1 MRLAVLLIALLL
13 TPCFASLAS
22 TTIAVTLNYSYV
34 DEEVKELSNVVQVGG
49 VVYAAGSKGNYVFIA
64 AYRGGDRL
72 WATTVNVGGNASILG
87 LNLEGGALGLVAYS
101 RSYNITR
108 IHKFIVGLD
117 GAIVARQD
125 YIINPR
131 LFPLTSVTMGDSIY
145 IAGASFIL
153 GDNLNYMVARVS
165 AKGVEWV
172 REERGEVGG
181 GPGDDVLKCIGLTL
195 GSRILVAGDNGTS
208 ISIMILSQTGDIL
221 RNYVMPYR
229 NMTVTING
237 CLKISDSTFIL
248 YGALGS
254 RPLLIPLTIKPDLDV
269 TASLLVVGDLVG
281 VVTSTVG
288 REDLVVPYVTNINQ
302 SLILIYKFNGSQ
314 LELLKAINMTEVARG
329 FIALSGTL
337 VNSNLA
343 LVGYTGYGKTG
354 ASVISLTIIV
364 EEREARLSR
373 IPFLDIIGDPR
384 LTLTL
389 LTVVV
394 SLTAYIAYRRVRR
407 REPRG

>member
-1 MRLAVLLIALLL
+1 LRLAALLIALLL

-34 DEEVKELSNVVQVGG
+34 DDEVKELSNVVQVGG

-125 YIINPR
+125 YVINPR
-131 LFPLTSVTMGDSIY
+131 LFPLTSVAMGDSIY

-172 REERGEVGG
+172 REE
-181 GPGDDVLKCIGLTL
+181 
-195 GSRILVAGDNGTS
+195 
-208 ISIMILSQTGDIL
+208 
-221 RNYVMPYR
+221 
-229 NMTVTING
+229 
-237 CLKISDSTFIL
+237 
-248 YGALGS
+248 
-254 RPLLIPLTIKPDLDV
+254 
-269 TASLLVVGDLVG
+269 
-281 VVTSTVG
+281 
-288 REDLVVPYVTNINQ
+288 
-302 SLILIYKFNGSQ
+302 
-314 LELLKAINMTEVARG
+314 
-329 FIALSGTL
+329 
-337 VNSNLA
+337 
-343 LVGYTGYGKTG
+343 
-354 ASVISLTIIV
+354 
-364 EEREARLSR
+364 
-373 IPFLDIIGDPR
+373 
-384 LTLTL
+384 
-389 LTVVV
+389 
-394 SLTAYIAYRRVRR
+394 
-407 REPRG
+407 

>member
-1 MRLAVLLIALLL
+1 
-13 TPCFASLAS
+13 
-22 TTIAVTLNYSYV
+22 
-34 DEEVKELSNVVQVGG
+34 
-49 VVYAAGSKGNYVFIA
+49 
-64 AYRGGDRL
+64 
-72 WATTVNVGGNASILG
+72 
-87 LNLEGGALGLVAYS
+87 
-101 RSYNITR
+101 
-108 IHKFIVGLD
+108 
-117 GAIVARQD
+117 
-125 YIINPR
+125 
-131 LFPLTSVTMGDSIY
+131 
-145 IAGASFIL
+145 
-153 GDNLNYMVARVS
+153 
-165 AKGVEWV
+165 
-172 REERGEVGG
+172 
-181 GPGDDVLKCIGLTL
+181 
-195 GSRILVAGDNGTS
+195 
-208 ISIMILSQTGDIL
+208 
-221 RNYVMPYR
+221 
-229 NMTVTING
+229 
-237 CLKISDSTFIL
+237 
-248 YGALGS
+248 
-254 RPLLIPLTIKPDLDV
+254 
-269 TASLLVVGDLVG
+269 VG

-343 LVGYTGYGKTG
+343 LVGYTGYGKTR

-384 LTLTL
+384 LTLVL